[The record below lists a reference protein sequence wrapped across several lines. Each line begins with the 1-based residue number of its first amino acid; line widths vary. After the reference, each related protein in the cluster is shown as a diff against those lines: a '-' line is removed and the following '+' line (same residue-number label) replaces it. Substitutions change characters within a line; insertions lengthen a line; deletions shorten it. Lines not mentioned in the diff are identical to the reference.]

1 MAVRV
6 GINGFG
12 RIGRQSLKAI
22 LERAPSVE
30 VVAINDLVET
40 ELNAQLF
47 RYDSTYGRFKGTV
60 DHTADALIVD
70 GHEIKVL
77 KEKDPAL
84 LPWRDLG
91 VDIVIE
97 STGFFTDGTKAKAHL
112 DAGARKVI
120 ISAPAKNED
129 VTIVLGVNEE
139 AYDPDKH
146 NIISNASCTTNGLA
160 PVAKVLNDSFGI
172 EKGFLTTVHAYTNSQ
187 RLLDVAAK
195 DPRDARAAP
204 QNIVPSE
211 TGAAKAVALVI
222 PELKGKFT
230 GMAFRVPTVTVSV
243 VDFTVLLGREVTKE
257 EVNSAFEKASK
268 GDLKGIMDYTEE
280 PLVSMDLKGDEHST
294 IVSAMDTIVLG
305 NMVKVIS
312 WYDNEWGYSCR
323 IADLAAYVGERLSAN
338 RPMEASA
345 TR

>member
-22 LERAPSVE
+22 LERAPNVE

-47 RYDSTYGRFKGTV
+47 RYDSTYGRYKGTV
-60 DHTADALIVD
+60 EHTADTLIVD
-70 GHEIKVL
+70 GREIRVL

-84 LPWRDLG
+84 LPWKDLG

-139 AYDPDKH
+139 
-146 NIISNASCTTNGLA
+146 
-160 PVAKVLNDSFGI
+160 
-172 EKGFLTTVHAYTNSQ
+172 
-187 RLLDVAAK
+187 
-195 DPRDARAAP
+195 
-204 QNIVPSE
+204 
-211 TGAAKAVALVI
+211 
-222 PELKGKFT
+222 
-230 GMAFRVPTVTVSV
+230 
-243 VDFTVLLGREVTKE
+243 
-257 EVNSAFEKASK
+257 
-268 GDLKGIMDYTEE
+268 
-280 PLVSMDLKGDEHST
+280 
-294 IVSAMDTIVLG
+294 
-305 NMVKVIS
+305 
-312 WYDNEWGYSCR
+312 
-323 IADLAAYVGERLSAN
+323 
-338 RPMEASA
+338 
-345 TR
+345 